1 MGLRGARAPSTGSM
15 WRMFL
20 CPHESL
26 LDDRHRWCLL
36 GFLWPMKPLRGQLT
50 GFGGQRASNM
60 SRCVLQQ
67 WELLKE
73 FYCRLL
79 SKMTRLWNGYK
90 AAATSRPMASPV
102 PFFTFFHSGIDWGL
116 GAFLCVFHTFCPG
129 SSVIPQSETCTSG
142 WMEMLK
148 RPEWLLSQGRGE
160 LSLRVTMP
168 ITLILKVRKVTWVKT
183 THPSLYLNLCLRT
196 THTSVMSCHDIK
208 IPSLQKWVWQKF
220 VCARPRERQRL
231 CLRRRTQR
239 THRHSP
245 YRDESSPLLSIT
257 STTWENNPLP
267 SLTLSAGEPGSSISV
282 RTIRPC
288 SLCRWLKLFS
298 PSLILTI
305 VFKSSRIT

>member
-60 SRCVLQQ
+60 IRCVLQQ

-148 RPEWLLSQGRGE
+148 RPEWLLSHRQRWAKSACNYVDYSEFESQKTDVGE
-160 LSLRVTMP
+160 
-168 ITLILKVRKVTWVKT
+168 
-183 THPSLYLNLCLRT
+183 NN
-196 THTSVMSCHDIK
+196 TSQFVFEFVFEDDAHFSDVMSRYK
-208 IPSLQKWVWQKF
+208 NTLSPKMSVTE
-220 VCARPRERQRL
+220 VCVRTAPRETKVVSTQEDPEDSPSQPIQR
-231 CLRRRTQR
+231 RV
-239 THRHSP
+239 
-245 YRDESSPLLSIT
+245 
-257 STTWENNPLP
+257 
-267 SLTLSAGEPGSSISV
+267 LSAAVNNINHMG
-282 RTIRPC
+282 
-288 SLCRWLKLFS
+288 K
-298 PSLILTI
+298 
-305 VFKSSRIT
+305 